1 MTFIINR
8 FTDDHPHLI
17 GGNWTAGGGDR
28 FHSTSPATGE
38 PAWQGPAAAAADVD
52 AAIAAARAAQAGW
65 AERPMTER
73 IALLE
78 AAAAELETH
87 GDDLHTAI
95 SAETGK
101 PHWEVASEV
110 KAMAAKIPATIDAWR
125 QRQQDVVTT
134 GDDGVAA
141 TRYRPHGV
149 LVVIGPFNFPG
160 HIPQGH
166 LVPALLAGNT
176 VVLKPSEFTPLAG
189 RRLAEVWQRAGLP
202 AGVLNLVQ
210 GGRETGAALTAHPG
224 HDGILFTGSYRT
236 GVALRQ
242 ALVAEPGKMLA
253 LELGGNNPL
262 VVHDV
267 QDLDAAVRLTILSAY
282 LTAGQRCS
290 CARRLIVTDFL
301 GRDAF
306 LKRLARAI
314 DAVRVGLPDDEP
326 EAFMGPVIHE
336 AAATGL
342 LAAQTDLVA
351 RGGVVI
357 RQLRPLCGKL
367 TLLAP
372 GLIDVTDVAERP
384 DTEWF
389 GPLLQVIRVP
399 DLDAAI
405 TEANG
410 TAYGLTAALF
420 SDNQTSYETFRRRV
434 RAGLI
439 NWNRQTTGASS
450 RLPFGG
456 LGHSGNHRPSG
467 FHAID
472 YCSHPVASLERD
484 RLIGAPP
491 VPGLPALPAPESPEA
506 AD

>member
-1 MTFIINR
+1 MTPATDR
-8 FTDDHPHLI
+8 FTDDRPHLV
-17 GGNWTAGGGDR
+17 GGAWTAGGGEA
-28 FHSTSPATGE
+28 FYSTSPATGE
-38 PAWQGPAAAAADVD
+38 QVWEAAAAAAADVT
-52 AAIAAARAAQAGW
+52 AAIRAAREAQSEW
-65 AERPMTER
+65 AERPVAER
-73 IALLE
+73 IKILE
-78 AAAAELETH
+78 AGAAALEIH
-87 GDDLHTAI
+87 GDDLHAAI
-95 SAETGK
+95 VAETGK
-101 PHWEVASEV
+101 PHWEVATEI

-125 QRQQDVVTT
+125 ERQQDHVTT
-134 GDDGVAA
+134 ADDGVAA

-149 LVVIGPFNFPG
+149 MAVIGPFNFPG

-166 LVPALLAGNT
+166 IVPALLAGNT
-176 VVLKPSEFTPLAG
+176 VVFKPSEFTPLAG

-210 GGRETGAALTAHPG
+210 GGRETGAALTTHPG

-290 CARRLIVTDFL
+290 CARRLVVTDFP
-301 GRDAF
+301 GRGAF
-306 LKRLARAI
+306 LDRLATAI
-314 DAVRVGLPDDEP
+314 DTIRVGLPEDQPEP
-326 EAFMGPVIHE
+326 FMGPVIHE
-336 AAATGL
+336 AASASL
-342 LAAQTDLVA
+342 LAAQADLVA

-357 RQLRPLCGKL
+357 RRLQPLHGKP

-372 GLIDVTDVAERP
+372 GLIDVTAVADRP

-405 TEANG
+405 TEANR
-410 TAYGLTAALF
+410 TAYGLAAALLC
-420 SDNQTSYETFRRRV
+420 DNRADYETFRRRV
-434 RAGLI
+434 RAGLV

-472 YCSHPVASLERD
+472 SCSHPVASLERD
-484 RLIGAPP
+484 RLIAVPP
-491 VPGLPALPAPESPEA
+491 VPGLPEGPAVPAPETTN
-506 AD
+506 